1 MRRRRKPEQ
10 KATFDTVS
18 NRLKTSSFE
27 SAVTTLERKGVSTE
41 IVDLIGRLIDSIE
54 WPARRRAM
62 GDVTLALLDG
72 KQRVAEDVFGWSRK
86 AVELGI
92 HEHQTGIACINY
104 ISARSKPRT
113 EDKHPKLLAEIQ
125 TIMEPHSESESSL
138 RTTLLY
144 TNMTA
149 KTVHAALVQKGW
161 SEPSLPSV
169 RTIANLLNRQDY
181 RLRTVAKSKVQKK
194 PTKPMA
200 SLKTSGT

>member
-1 MRRRRKPEQ
+1 M
-10 KATFDTVS
+10 
-18 NRLKTSSFE
+18 KTS
-27 SAVTTLERKGVSTE
+27 TLERNGVSTE
-41 IVDLIGRLIDSIE
+41 MVDLIGRLIDSIA

-62 GDVTLALLDG
+62 GDVTMALLDG
-72 KQRVAEDVFGWSRK
+72 KQRVAEDVFGWNRR

-92 HEHQTGIACINY
+92 HEYQTGIACVND
-104 ISARSKPRT
+104 ISTRGKPKT

-149 KTVHAALVQKGW
+149 KTVHEALVQKGW
-161 SEPSLPSV
+161 SEQSLPSV
-169 RTIANLLNRQDY
+169 RTISNLLNRQDY

-200 SLKTSGT
+200 SSRTSDA